1 MGEVAAGSPAW
12 GCGHGSGTRG
22 LSPGRQLGLPRGPRD
37 PKPRCDPPPC
47 RGGTAS
53 GLSPGGPQEKPPD
66 QEGEGS
72 AQAHGRRG
80 GGPQEMKEGGD
91 TPGGRT
97 ASDPPAQLPGD
108 CPLWQHLTPTSP
120 PDPAPPASPSRHQ
133 GAPGDRVPCQG
144 VLGEA
149 LQAGP
154 EVDTGWAVL
163 AALGPAAKPLPE
175 DRGHPFLPRRLP
187 PRSQPEPGRGCP
199 GLPDPSRPPGLG
211 GGFWLR
217 GVGHYL
223 LMMRSSSQCR
233 RCSRGP
239 IVQIQV
245 TGSSDSDLLCSFR
258 RFLGLYG
265 PNVGGSGQ
273 RSETRDPS
281 SSGGWC
287 SPAGSPLPLRTHPR
301 CFDPHGGP
309 ARPGPH
315 PLAATS
321 RMSGCCFATW
331 RIGAETGLTGGP
343 EAGKPS
349 RPPTPPLVLL
359 AQASSWSGFARSHG
373 QGVGLSP
380 VGLGIL
386 RGSHVGALAWTR
398 TLAQAP
404 REGRAPAAEPW
415 VGTGPPRRAPLP
427 QLQGAAT
434 GAPRSCVLPALF
446 MNK

>member
-1 MGEVAAGSPAW
+1 
-12 GCGHGSGTRG
+12 
-22 LSPGRQLGLPRGPRD
+22 
-37 PKPRCDPPPC
+37 
-47 RGGTAS
+47 
-53 GLSPGGPQEKPPD
+53 
-66 QEGEGS
+66 
-72 AQAHGRRG
+72 
-80 GGPQEMKEGGD
+80 
-91 TPGGRT
+91 
-97 ASDPPAQLPGD
+97 
-108 CPLWQHLTPTSP
+108 
-120 PDPAPPASPSRHQ
+120 
-133 GAPGDRVPCQG
+133 
-144 VLGEA
+144 
-149 LQAGP
+149 
-154 EVDTGWAVL
+154 
-163 AALGPAAKPLPE
+163 
-175 DRGHPFLPRRLP
+175 
-187 PRSQPEPGRGCP
+187 
-199 GLPDPSRPPGLG
+199 
-211 GGFWLR
+211 
-217 GVGHYL
+217 
-223 LMMRSSSQCR
+223 MMRPSSQCR

-245 TGSSDSDLLCSFR
+245 TGSSDSDLLCSSR

-373 QGVGLSP
+373 QGVGLPP

-386 RGSHVGALAWTR
+386 GGSHVGALAWTR
-398 TLAQAP
+398 TLAQVP
-404 REGRAPAAEPW
+404 REGRAPAAEAW